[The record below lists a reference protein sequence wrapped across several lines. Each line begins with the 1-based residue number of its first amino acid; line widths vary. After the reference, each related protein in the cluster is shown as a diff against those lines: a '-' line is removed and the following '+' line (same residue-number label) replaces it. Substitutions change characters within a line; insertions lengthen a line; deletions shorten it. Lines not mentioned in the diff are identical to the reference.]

1 MGMEAVNTRSVH
13 VCSGLKTID
22 ETPRIKDRNR
32 WGFISEVGN
41 EKETEGGVKQETWPF
56 GI

>member
-32 WGFISEVGN
+32 WGFISGVGN
-41 EKETEGGVKQETWPF
+41 EKETEGGVEQET
-56 GI
+56 